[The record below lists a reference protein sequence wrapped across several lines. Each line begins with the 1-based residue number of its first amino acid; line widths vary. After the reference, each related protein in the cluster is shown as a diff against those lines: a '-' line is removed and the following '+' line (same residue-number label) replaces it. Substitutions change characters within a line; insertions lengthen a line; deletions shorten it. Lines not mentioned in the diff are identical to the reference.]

1 MNDRAK
7 GQFDSL
13 PTTAEL
19 GGEGGSY
26 GDSASRQSRE
36 NPAEGPDRVRDE
48 RDEAVTDMLGH
59 VTRLPDVPTDADA
72 PTVRDEL
79 KKHPSE

>member
-1 MNDRAK
+1 MSDRAK

-13 PTTAEL
+13 PTTGEL
-19 GGEGGSY
+19 GAEGGSY

-48 RDEAVTDMLGH
+48 AVTDIVGN

-79 KKHPSE
+79 RKHPND